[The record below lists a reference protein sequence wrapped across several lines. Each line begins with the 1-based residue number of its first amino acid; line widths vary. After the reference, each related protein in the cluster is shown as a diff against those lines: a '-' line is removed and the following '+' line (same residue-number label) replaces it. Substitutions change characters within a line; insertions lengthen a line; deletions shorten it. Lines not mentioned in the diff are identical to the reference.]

1 MSQLLL
7 TSCQFEIRISAGV
20 KDKRPRCCTLRTA
33 ASSRAAATTRRSGIF
48 CLRESEGALEA
59 RESDPHPRPS
69 PPARCSF
76 YRKRRNCCRFLPAL
90 PRRLVNFVCVTLHVR
105 PGHVAVAT
113 HSGVSLALQRAS
125 SPLSSLPLCFFLPS
139 FPPLDLNNE

>member
-90 PRRLVNFVCVTLHVR
+90 PRRLVNLVCVTLHVR
-105 PGHVAVAT
+105 AQVTWLWSHTRGSPWPFSVLPLLSH
-113 HSGVSLALQRAS
+113 HFLSAS
-125 SPLSSLPLCFFLPS
+125 SSPRSLRWT
-139 FPPLDLNNE
+139 